1 MSDPK
6 DGEDL
11 RLSELYPQLRRMA
24 AARMALEP
32 GSQTLQPTALV
43 HEAWLR
49 LTADRSDSWKQD
61 ARQLFAAASES
72 MRRVLIDR
80 ARRRSRVRHGGGSCS
95 GCHSETADSLPA
107 GDDEKLLLDSRS
119 GGAAGKADPLRARV
133 VVLRFFGGLS
143 NREIAV
149 ELHMTERTVER
160 YWSHAKAWL
169 YQEIRELRE

>member
-80 ARRRSRVRHGGGSCS
+80 ARRRSRVRHGGDLQRVPL
-95 GCHSETADSLPA
+95 ETADSLPA
-107 GDDEKLLLDSRS
+107 GDDEKLLLIHEAVERLE
-119 GGAAGKADPLRARV
+119 KADPLRARV

-143 NREIAV
+143 NREIAA
-149 ELHMTERTVER
+149 ELSMTERTVER

-169 YQEIRELRE
+169 YQEIKELGE